1 MGQPEMEV
9 EIRWE
14 LEPGGEISTMEA
26 ERIIR
31 TVCLT
36 IADKEELD
44 SSEISVSL
52 VDNEEIQELN
62 RHYRGIDRVTD
73 VLSFSLLEGDE
84 PEVWDEESPVA
95 LGDIVISWPVMLA
108 QAKEYG
114 HSAARE
120 LAFLTAHGCYHL
132 LGYDHETQEDEKEM
146 FALQEEVLTM
156 LGITR

>member
-1 MGQPEMEV
+1 MGQPEIEV

-14 LEPGGEISTMEA
+14 IEPGTEMTFGEA
-26 ERIIR
+26 EQVIR
-31 TVCLT
+31 SVCMA

-44 SSEISVSL
+44 ASELSISL
-52 VDNEEIQELN
+52 VDNKEIQELN
-62 RHYRGIDRVTD
+62 KRYRGIDRITD

-84 PEVWDEESPVA
+84 PEIWDEDSPIA

-108 QAKEYG
+108 QAAEYG
-114 HSAARE
+114 HSVTRE

-156 LGITR
+156 LGINR